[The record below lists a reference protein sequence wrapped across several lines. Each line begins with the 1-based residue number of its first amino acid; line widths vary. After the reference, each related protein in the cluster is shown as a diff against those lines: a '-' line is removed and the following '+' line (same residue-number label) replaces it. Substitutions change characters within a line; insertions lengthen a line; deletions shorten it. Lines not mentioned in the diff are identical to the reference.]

1 MYSDITVDNIMETIA
16 NNMYGY
22 FGDTK
27 KIYAIEVNEQ
37 NFKEIVLT
45 PVQYVMLLLYDKG
58 TFTVVVYRRLST
70 VVYRRLNTVVYRRLN
85 TVVYRRLNT
94 VVYRRLSTVVYR
106 RLNTYMMRGRSEIDL
121 NQRKEGRKCFI

>member
-1 MYSDITVDNIMETIA
+1 METIA

-70 VVYRRLNTVVYRRLN
+70 VVYRRLS
-85 TVVYRRLNT
+85 T

-106 RLNTYMMRGRSEIDL
+106 RLSTYTMSGRSEIDL
-121 NQRKEGRKCFI
+121 NQRVTVVSRKIISGADVTVN